1 MAQRKN
7 YFKEKQFI
15 FAVTILLAVTVFTI
29 TFYSIKESRADSE
42 TVLISQGKAF
52 IESLAYA
59 ADNAMAS
66 ESFYDYLVHK
76 RYQEITV
83 ELSRLKLD
91 EITDEKLT
99 QIAVD
104 HDLYSIYVYGMDS
117 LPVAGGIIR
126 GSALRPPEH
135 IYDEV
140 KRLIAEPEQNYVLL
154 LDQGESPDEIVHYYL
169 EITNRLDRVIL
180 IVADALYY
188 VAALEETEISNL
200 AYQMAQESG
209 IVYIVY
215 QSSDSTL
222 FSSKRSNELG
232 SMITDPFLLQ
242 AATSD
247 TIMYR
252 TITFEDEEVLELSRP
267 FATVDHPNGILR
279 IAISLDNLHTISK
292 SFNIQ
297 MITLA
302 AVLFGLVVALL
313 MYFNS
318 RTRRKEI
325 TRQYDQIKSL
335 SDKIFEQ
342 MKTGVAAVDNRGE
355 IILTNEAFA
364 VLCGLNDDGQTDWND
379 CFEASY
385 LKFSAIK
392 SNPGLTQEYEL
403 TATNKGRSRI
413 LLIAIS
419 KLSDNSNQFDG
430 FVSVVSDI
438 TGIKE
443 LEQKSARKERLSEM
457 GDLAAGVAHEIRNP
471 LNSISIASQ
480 RLASEFIPT
489 ENNDEY
495 LAFTKQIKEETRRL
509 NEIINRFLA
518 LAKEQNPKADTT
530 KLKTVVDDFLT
541 LIKFDAEEAGIIF
554 NVTIDNNHLIKL
566 SADSFKQIL
575 SNLYNNSKEALAG
588 RAGVISLSSS
598 LQDSKTVFNFEDSG
612 PGIPEANR
620 DKVFTPYFTT
630 KEAGTGL
637 GLPTVYRIVTDNGG
651 EITVDCSELGGVK
664 FQITI

>member
-1 MAQRKN
+1 MTERKN

-15 FAVTILLAVTVFTI
+15 IAVTILLAITVFVI
-29 TFYSIKESRADSE
+29 TFFSIKESRSDSE
-42 TVLISQGKAF
+42 SILVSQGKAF

-91 EITDEKLT
+91 EITDARLS
-99 QIAVD
+99 QIAID
-104 HDLYSIYVYGMDS
+104 HDLYSVFVYGMDS
-117 LPVAGGIIR
+117 LLVAGGIVR
-126 GSALRPPEH
+126 GSGFRPPEH

-140 KRLIAEPEQNYVLL
+140 KRLIEEPEQNYVLL

-169 EITNRLDRVIL
+169 EINNRLDRVIL

-200 AYQMAQESG
+200 ASQMAQETG

-222 FSSKRSNELG
+222 FSSKRSNEIG

-252 TITFEDEEVLELSRP
+252 KFVFEGQEILELSRP
-267 FATVDHPNGILR
+267 FATVENPNGLLR
-279 IAISLDNLHTISK
+279 IAISLDNLRTISK

-302 AVLFGLVVALL
+302 AVLFGLVLALL

-325 TRQYDQIKSL
+325 TRQYDQMKSL

-342 MKTGVAAVDNRGE
+342 MKTGVAAVDSRGE

-364 VLCGLNDDGQTDWND
+364 VLCNLNNDDNADWD
-379 CFEASY
+379 RCFEASY

-392 SNPGLTQEYEL
+392 SNPGLTQEFEL
-403 TATNKGRSRI
+403 TVSGNDKSRI

-419 KLSDNSNQFDG
+419 KLANSNNIFDG

-480 RLASEFIPT
+480 RLASEFVPT
-489 ENNDEY
+489 ENGEEY
-495 LAFTKQIKEETRRL
+495 LDFTKQIKDETRRL

-518 LAKEQNPKADTT
+518 LAKEQNPKASATS
-530 KLKTVVDDFLT
+530 LKTVVDDFLT
-541 LIKFDAEEAGIIF
+541 LIKYDAEEAGIIF
-554 NVTIDNNHLIKL
+554 NVAIDKNQLIKL

-588 RAGVISLSSS
+588 RAGVISLNAAVDGNKIIFS
-598 LQDSKTVFNFEDSG
+598 FEDSG

-651 EITVDCSELGGVK
+651 EITVDSSELGGVR
-664 FQITI
+664 FVISI

>member
-1 MAQRKN
+1 MTERKN

-15 FAVTILLAVTVFTI
+15 LAVTILLAVMVFVI
-29 TFYSIKESRADSE
+29 TFFSIKESRSDSE
-42 TVLISQGKAF
+42 TLLVSQGKAF

-59 ADNAMAS
+59 ADNAMTS
-66 ESFYDYLVHK
+66 EEFYDYLVHK

-91 EITDEKLT
+91 EITDAELSR
-99 QIAVD
+99 IAVD

-117 LPVAGGIIR
+117 LPIAGGIVR
-126 GSALRPPEH
+126 GNSLRPPEY

-169 EITNRLDRVIL
+169 EINNRLDRVIL

-188 VAALEETEISNL
+188 VAALEQTEISSL
-200 AYQMAQESG
+200 ASQMAQEAG

-222 FSSKRSNELG
+222 FSSKRSNEIG

-247 TIMYR
+247 TILYR
-252 TITFEDEEVLELSRP
+252 KFEFEGEEILELSRP
-267 FATVDHPNGILR
+267 FATVDYPNGLLR
-279 IAISLDNLHTISK
+279 IAISLDNLRTISK

-302 AVLFGLVVALL
+302 IVLFGLVVALL
-313 MYFNS
+313 LYFNS

-342 MKTGVAAVDNRGE
+342 MKTGVAAVDNQGQ

-364 VLCGLNDDGQTDWND
+364 VLGELNND
-379 CFEASY
+379 QQNIWDSCFEASY

-392 SNPGLTQEYEL
+392 SHPGLTQEFEL
-403 TATNKGRSRI
+403 TVTGKDKSRI

-419 KLSDNSNQFDG
+419 KLTNNANQFDG

-480 RLASEFIPT
+480 RLAAEFTPT
-489 ENNDEY
+489 ENSDEY
-495 LAFTKQIKEETRRL
+495 LDFTKQIREETRRL
-509 NEIINRFLA
+509 NEIINKFLA
-518 LAKEQNPKADTT
+518 LAKEQNPKADAS
-530 KLKTVVDDFLT
+530 KLKNVVEDFLT
-541 LIKFDAEEAGIIF
+541 LIKYDAEEAGIMF
-554 NVTIDNNHLIKL
+554 NVSIDPNHIIKL
-566 SADSFKQIL
+566 SADSLKQIL

-588 RAGVISLSSS
+588 RAGVVSLSSS
-598 LQDSKTVFNFEDSG
+598 LENSKTLFIFEDSG

-651 EITVDCSELGGVK
+651 EISVDSSDLGGVR
-664 FQITI
+664 FIITL